1 MEQLEPTGGNPPQQH
16 RDARALHVRL
26 ELIAHLPRAGDVVE
40 GHMLT
45 RCISRP
51 IRAPIELEPSRRV
64 GQLTWFGGA
73 AARAS
78 STARRSGSGRLGLE
92 QSGDWRWR
100 AQCQWQ
106 WPGSVDEM
114 KITTTNER
122 LV

>member
-1 MEQLEPTGGNPPQQH
+1 MEVETTGTHRRQSTPTSSRRTCPP
-16 RDARALHVRL
+16 RL
-26 ELIAHLPRAGDVVE
+26 ELPRAGDAVE

-114 KITTTNER
+114 KVTTTNER